1 MPELSNPSAGSPS
14 SDTAPAP
21 RKMLR
26 LNKAGRIIKSLA
38 SLFVFAFLCA
48 YAHTYLRY
56 GAPRT
61 QTTASVARAITISP
75 TRSPLP
81 IPYRVSHRRQAFFR
95 PVHQVNRHA
104 RRSKPYY
111 LASLRHIRRL
121 FSQLLV
127 VRS

>member
-1 MPELSNPSAGSPS
+1 MPAPSNPALPAP
-14 SDTAPAP
+14 DAAAPAP

-26 LNKAGRIIKSLA
+26 LNKAGWIIKGLA

-56 GAPRT
+56 GPPRT
-61 QTTASVARAITISP
+61 QISP
-75 TRSPLP
+75 SPTHFSNLSRTQP
-81 IPYRVSHRRQAFFR
+81 PPPTHPRIFHRRQGIFR
-95 PVHQVNRHA
+95 PVHQVKRHA
-104 RRSKPYY
+104 RRSNPYY
-111 LASLRHIRRL
+111 LASLRRLRRL